1 LFFGLLL
8 NEFLH
13 PIPIM
18 PSSQAPTHLYLSI
31 ERAMEFIGDTRG
43 ILSLLKTLEQTLSE
57 DLPRLQALLEK
68 GDVHGAYRILHQL
81 KGFTPVFCVDSLVE
95 HVVRVEEMSKHA
107 DAAELSVAYSLLAPQ
122 LEALRQEVLAH
133 LAHQKPA

>member
-1 LFFGLLL
+1 MSL
-8 NEFLH
+8 
-13 PIPIM
+13 M
-18 PSSQAPTHLYLSI
+18 PTPVYLSI
-31 ERAMEFIGDTRG
+31 ERAMEFIGDTQG
-43 ILSLLKTLEQTLSE
+43 VLSLLNTLQQTLSN

-68 GDVHGAYRILHQL
+68 GDVYGANRILHQL

-107 DAAELSVAYSLLAPQ
+107 EAAELSVAYGLLAPQ

-133 LAHQKPA
+133 LAQQNPA